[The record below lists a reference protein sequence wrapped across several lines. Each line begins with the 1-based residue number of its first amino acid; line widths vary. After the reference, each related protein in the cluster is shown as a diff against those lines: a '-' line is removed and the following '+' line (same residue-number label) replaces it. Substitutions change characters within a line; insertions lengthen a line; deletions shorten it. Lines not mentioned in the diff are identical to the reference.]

1 MMKPPGRLLTRAML
15 PVLALACGWSCARPQ
30 PPAPPDPISWVPYV
44 FRISDGQALRTELGR
59 LKVPENRA
67 VSASRSI
74 ELAFVRIKST
84 SKNPGPPIILVAG
97 GPGTSGIDMP
107 RGTWFQSLAT
117 LLPAA
122 DVIALD
128 QRGVGQSR
136 PNLECAE
143 TTDLALDLVRTRETY
158 AEEIRKQSRSCAA
171 YWRGQGVDLAA
182 YNTEASADDIDAV
195 RTALGAEKMVLIG
208 GSYGSHLM
216 LSTIRRHGDRVARAI
231 VAGTEGP
238 DHTIK
243 LPANGQKQL
252 EKIAKAVAADPKVG
266 KLVPDFVGLVK
277 TVLDKL
283 EKAPAIAEATDP
295 RTSQKVNVTLS
306 RFDLQLVTAQGLGSS
321 AFIRQLPA
329 AYYDMAHGDFTWL
342 AQEVLKKRGQPVG
355 SAMSFQVDCA
365 SGTSEERAARIR
377 REAGETLLGDV
388 EDFPIPDVCD
398 AWTAHD
404 LGPAFRSPIASA
416 VPVLFFTGTLDG
428 RTPPSNA
435 EEIKAGF
442 AHSAHIVVENGTH
455 SGKEVM
461 FTLPATKAA
470 VATFLEGGTVSS
482 TTVALPAWEFAMPK
496 TAPGPR

>member
-1 MMKPPGRLLTRAML
+1 MLNRSRRLLVRVIA
-15 PVLALACGWSCARPQ
+15 PALALACCASCAK
-30 PPAPPDPISWVPYV
+30 PAPPVSPDRITWFPYV
-44 FRISDGQALRTELGR
+44 FRANDGQALQTEFGR
-59 LKVPENRA
+59 LKVLENRA
-67 VSASRSI
+67 APASKSI

-97 GPGTSGIDMP
+97 GPGSSGIDMP
-107 RGTWFQSLAT
+107 RSTWFQSLPT
-117 LLPAA
+117 LLPAG

-136 PNLECAE
+136 PTLECAE
-143 TTDLALDLVRTRETY
+143 TIDLALDAIRTRETY
-158 AEEIRKQSRSCAA
+158 AREIREKARACAA
-171 YWRGQGVDLAA
+171 YWRGQGIDLAA
-182 YNTEASADDIDAV
+182 YNTESSADDIDEV
-195 RTALGAEKMVLIG
+195 RAALGAEKMVLIG

-216 LSTIRRHGDRVARAI
+216 LSTIRRHGDHVARAI
-231 VAGTEGP
+231 LSGTEGP

-243 LPANGQKQL
+243 LPSNTEKQL
-252 EKIAKAVAADPKVG
+252 DKIATAAAADPKVG

-277 TVLDKL
+277 IVLDRL
-283 EKAPAIAEATDP
+283 EKAPATAEATEP
-295 RTSQKVNVTLS
+295 RTNRKVKVTVS
-306 RFDLQLVTAQGLGSS
+306 KFDLQLVTGQGLGSS

-342 AQEVLKKRGQPVG
+342 AQEILNRRGQPIG
-355 SAMSFQVDCA
+355 SAMGYQVDCA
-365 SGTSEERAARIR
+365 SGTSEERVARIR

-398 AWTAHD
+398 AWMKRD

-428 RTPPSNA
+428 RTPPTNA

-461 FTLPATKAA
+461 FTLPATKEA
-470 VATFLEGGTVSS
+470 VAAFLRGETINS
-482 TTVALPAWEFAMPK
+482 TTAALPAWEFALPK
-496 TAPGPR
+496 TAAGPR